1 MTNENRPAAVGFH
14 SGELAVQTR
23 AGVRTRAERL
33 APMAARGQLRTATA
47 DFVAAAQLAVL
58 TARDAAGRLWT
69 SPLLGQPG
77 FLRAATP
84 TTLHIEDP
92 FSTPT
97 RSTTYRPASPR
108 GLS

>member
-84 TTLHIEDP
+84 TT
-92 FSTPT
+92 STSPPAAECA
-97 RSTTYRPASPR
+97 STAFSPR
-108 GLS
+108 LIPAV

>member
-1 MTNENRPAAVGFH
+1 MTSENQPAAVGFH

-23 AGVRTRAERL
+23 AGVRSRAERL

-58 TARDAAGRLWT
+58 TARDAADRLWT

-84 TTLHIEDP
+84 TTLHIDNHFP
-92 FSTPT
+92 
-97 RSTTYRPASPR
+97 
-108 GLS
+108 